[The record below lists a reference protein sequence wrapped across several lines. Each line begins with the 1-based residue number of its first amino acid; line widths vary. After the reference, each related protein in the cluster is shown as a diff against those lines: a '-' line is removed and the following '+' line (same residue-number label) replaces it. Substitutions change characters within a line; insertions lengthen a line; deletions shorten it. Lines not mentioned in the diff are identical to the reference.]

1 MKNSTLIE
9 ILRTFSKDEMARFDD
24 FTASPYHNKKS
35 NVTKLYR
42 SLKKF
47 APDFPP
53 EKIAKEEIWKLVFP
67 GKEYNYGIMKNL
79 IYDLNKLAVK
89 FLELEIHSQKTFEN
103 DLNQLDSYRLKNLK
117 SLFIKKLAES
127 RETLDASPLDNQT
140 HYRRYMLECSEMS
153 FVDYGYLF
161 PLKEHDYH
169 AEINKSLLLFYCTNQ
184 LYHNIS
190 SVQYSF
196 NSSAVMDREAH
207 AKLLEIYDGSPY
219 KDPYTEILERSYKAL
234 AGPGNKDDY
243 ENAKKVFFEN
253 YNKCAKDIQYDL
265 TTNMLNFCGNNAQRG
280 SGEFT
285 KEEFLYIK
293 LLIEDGLYTAATF
306 GWIDQYV
313 YMHSVMSACR
323 VGEFDWAEKFINEHK
338 HELLENVRE
347 QYYNYAYI
355 TLNLRRGR
363 YEEALHYISKCR
375 NADEGDKLN
384 IKVFEFN
391 AYYELG
397 YYDELMALA
406 DTTNHFL
413 KSDKFFSKEKKMNY
427 KNYVTAIVKL
437 MAYKCKVGSKYKNP
451 DFLPDLTRFIN
462 ENTMLNKIWL
472 LRKMDELKSLKT

>member
-265 TTNMLNFCGNNAQRG
+265 TTN
-280 SGEFT
+280 
-285 KEEFLYIK
+285 IK
-293 LLIEDGLYTAATF
+293 LI
-306 GWIDQYV
+306 
-313 YMHSVMSACR
+313 
-323 VGEFDWAEKFINEHK
+323 
-338 HELLENVRE
+338 
-347 QYYNYAYI
+347 
-355 TLNLRRGR
+355 
-363 YEEALHYISKCR
+363 
-375 NADEGDKLN
+375 
-384 IKVFEFN
+384 
-391 AYYELG
+391 G
-397 YYDELMALA
+397 Y
-406 DTTNHFL
+406 
-413 KSDKFFSKEKKMNY
+413 
-427 KNYVTAIVKL
+427 
-437 MAYKCKVGSKYKNP
+437 
-451 DFLPDLTRFIN
+451 
-462 ENTMLNKIWL
+462 
-472 LRKMDELKSLKT
+472 